1 MGRFSFGSLR
11 LRVILLVFLAIL
23 PLFGL
28 TLYSNLQQRQ
38 KAKVNAEQDAL
49 RLARIA
55 ALQQEQLIE
64 STQQLLIV
72 LAQLPVVREGD
83 AEECEAFFT
92 ELLAQYPDYS
102 GFSVATPDGDV
113 NCSAPPI
120 TTPVNFD
127 DRSWFQKILKTK
139 DFVVGEYLVGRISGK
154 SIIVLA
160 YPVLDASNN
169 LQKVIAIGL
178 DLSWLNG
185 VITEADLPSGSA
197 YTVIDRNGIV
207 LARNPDPEQWV
218 GHPATHVPI
227 VDQILSQQS
236 EGTLEAVGLDGVQR
250 LYAYVPLVGETN
262 PSTYVFIGT
271 PRTVAYAEVNWVLVT
286 NLIGLGLATAIALVI
301 AWIGGYVFIVR
312 RVDILVQAT
321 ERLKAGDLSA
331 RTGLPDE
338 IGELNQLGQAF
349 DQMAEAMQAHDAEIQ
364 QANLSLRRANRAL
377 SVLSDC
383 NQALIRTE
391 NEPDFLDEICRIIYQ
406 VGGYRLAWVGYAED
420 DEEKT
425 VRPVAQ
431 AGGYEDGYFDT
442 IHITWADTAEGRG
455 PTGTAIRTGKPVIA
469 RDILNDPNF
478 APWREEALKRGYA
491 SSIALPLIE
500 NGRHLG
506 ALNIY
511 TAEVDAFN
519 PDEVTLLEELA
530 MDLAFGIEMLRIRAQ
545 HQKAEEKI
553 QIQLK
558 NLSALRQ
565 IDMAISASLDLRVT
579 LNVLLDQVC
588 NTLGADAA
596 CMLLLQ
602 PHTQVFEFT
611 AGRGFYTEALR
622 HTSLRF
628 GEGHAGLA
636 ALERRIVN
644 IPDLFRSEN
653 GLQRSVLL
661 SDEEFITYHAAPLV
675 AKGKV
680 KGVMEIFHRTHF
692 EPDQEWL
699 DFLDALAAQAAIA
712 IENAALFDDVQ
723 RSNVELMM
731 AYDTTLEGWSRALEL
746 RDHETEGH
754 TKRVAKVTI
763 NLARAL
769 KIKEADLVHV
779 HRGAILHDIGKMGIP
794 DDILLKPGPLSEE
807 EWKLMHQH
815 PTLAFKLL
823 SPIAYLRPA
832 LDIPYCHHE
841 KWDGTGYPRGLK
853 GEEIPITARIF
864 AVVDVWDAVRSDR
877 PYRKAWPEEK
887 ARAYIKEQAG
897 QHFDSQVVEAFF
909 RYLEEDQGARPEYT

>member
-1 MGRFSFGSLR
+1 MVF
-11 LRVILLVFLAIL
+11 LLVRKES
-23 PLFGL
+23 G
-28 TLYSNLQQRQ
+28 Y
-38 KAKVNAEQDAL
+38 VNG
-49 RLARIA
+49 I
-55 ALQQEQLIE
+55 
-64 STQQLLIV
+64 
-72 LAQLPVVREGD
+72 
-83 AEECEAFFT
+83 
-92 ELLAQYPDYS
+92 
-102 GFSVATPDGDV
+102 
-113 NCSAPPI
+113 
-120 TTPVNFD
+120 
-127 DRSWFQKILKTK
+127 
-139 DFVVGEYLVGRISGK
+139 
-154 SIIVLA
+154 
-160 YPVLDASNN
+160 
-169 LQKVIAIGL
+169 
-178 DLSWLNG
+178 
-185 VITEADLPSGSA
+185 ITEADLPSGST
-197 YTVIDRNGIV
+197 YTVIDRNGII
-207 LARNPDPEQWV
+207 LARHPDPEQWV
-218 GHPATHVPI
+218 GQPASDVPI

-236 EGTLEAVGLDGVQR
+236 EGTLDAVGLDGVQR
-250 LYAYVPLVGETN
+250 LYAYVPLIDEPDISAYVLVGI
-262 PSTYVFIGT
+262 PK
-271 PRTVAYAEVNWVLVT
+271 TVAYTDVNWVLVT

-321 ERLKAGDLSA
+321 ERLKAGDLSV
-331 RTGLPDE
+331 RTGLPDG
-338 IGELNQLGQAF
+338 IGKLNQLGQAF

-391 NEPDFLDEICRIIYQ
+391 NEPDFLDEICRIICQ

-431 AGGYEDGYFDT
+431 AGYEDGYFDT
-442 IHITWADTAEGRG
+442 INITWADTAEGQG
-455 PTGTAIRTGKPVIA
+455 PTGTAIRTGKPVIS

-478 APWREEALKRGYA
+478 APWREQALKRGYA
-491 SSIALPLIE
+491 SSIAIPLIA

-511 TAEVDAFN
+511 TTEVDAFN
-519 PDEVTLLEELA
+519 PDEIQLLEELA
-530 MDLAFGIEMLRIRAQ
+530 MDLAFGIKMLRIRAQ

-588 NTLGADAA
+588 NTLGADAS
-596 CMLLLQ
+596 CVLLLQ

-611 AGRGFYTEALR
+611 TGRGFYTEALR

-644 IPDLFRSEN
+644 IPDLFGSEN

-661 SDEEFITYHAAPLV
+661 SGEEFITYHAVPLV

-680 KGVMEIFHRTHF
+680 KGVMEIFHRTRF

-723 RSNVELMM
+723 QSNVELMM

-841 KWDGTGYPRGLK
+841 KWDGTGY
-853 GEEIPITARIF
+853 
-864 AVVDVWDAVRSDR
+864 
-877 PYRKAWPEEK
+877 
-887 ARAYIKEQAG
+887 
-897 QHFDSQVVEAFF
+897 
-909 RYLEEDQGARPEYT
+909 